1 MQPVTRGAH
10 SRHDAAAI
18 VYTVIVVAGLGLGL
32 ALACMPVETSLSH
45 FLIDDMFYYLTTARN
60 VLAGMGASLDGIHA
74 TNGFHPLWMLMLAGI
89 TFLTGGAPFLT
100 VHLALGLALFFHWLS
115 IGLLVV
121 SVHRFLG
128 SLPALAVAALLTF
141 NYRLSSIPLG
151 GLETAL
157 AGAMV
162 MLVTVFYAFGRPLE
176 TTRGAVRLGLL
187 LGFTFL
193 ARFDTLLFGLILLA
207 FAAFSGG
214 NGTEA
219 RRRLVMTSIAG
230 TVALAVCLPW
240 FAFSLRMTGELLP
253 ASGEA
258 IAAWGGDPWRS
269 VSSPLQAVKTLLSL
283 LNPAANDL
291 CNVFGLSPWVL
302 RKGPASRVAAP
313 VMGIVATALMAIAW
327 GQRRS
332 PAVRRLAWVPVYAG
346 LHVSYYVWFG
356 HALFRYFYPLLFPV
370 LVFAAAVVSST
381 VRPQAATPLW
391 GRRALVV
398 MPLLLITV
406 SALSGLE
413 AFRLGVA
420 DGPFHGLHL
429 ALYEAATWISRQTPP
444 DSVIGSFN
452 AGTISY
458 FSKRRTVNLDGAM
471 NYSVIP
477 AIRGRCI
484 ADYIRANGITHL
496 ADVESQLDTIMDDFS
511 GEAEWPRTYQEVF
524 AIDGT
529 FHGDRRLR
537 IVVLRRENPLAP

>member
-1 MQPVTRGAH
+1 MQTVTRGAH
-10 SRHDAAAI
+10 GRHDAAAT

-32 ALACMPVETSLSH
+32 AMACMPLETSLSH
-45 FLIDDMFYYLTTARN
+45 FLIEDMFYYLTAARN
-60 VLAGMGASLDGIHA
+60 VLAGMGASLDGVHA

-89 TFLTGGAPFLT
+89 TLLTGGEPFLT

-115 IGLLVV
+115 LGLLVAC
-121 SVHRFLG
+121 VHRFLG
-128 SLPALAVAALLTF
+128 SLPALAVAALLTL
-141 NYRLSSIPLG
+141 NYRLLSIPLG

-162 MLVTVFYAFGRPLE
+162 MLVTVFYVFGRPLE
-176 TTRGAVRLGLL
+176 TTYGAVRLGIL

-193 ARFDTLLFGLILLA
+193 ARFDTLLFGLVLLG
-207 FAAFSGG
+207 FAALSGG
-214 NGTEA
+214 TGTEA
-219 RRRLVMTSIAG
+219 RRRLVMTSVAG

-240 FAFSLRMTGELLP
+240 FAFSLGTAGVLLP

-258 IAAWGGDPWRS
+258 IAAWGGDPWHS
-269 VSSPLQAVKTLLSL
+269 VSSPLQAAKTLLSL
-283 LNPAANDL
+283 LSPAANDL
-291 CNVFGLSPWVL
+291 CNVLGLSPWIL
-302 RKGPASRVAAP
+302 RKGPAARVAAP
-313 VMGIVATALMAIAW
+313 VMGIVAAALMAVAW
-327 GQRRS
+327 AQRGS
-332 PAVRRLAWVPVYAG
+332 PAVRRLAWVPVYAA
-346 LHVSYYVWFG
+346 LHVAYYVWFG

-370 LVFAAAVVSST
+370 LLFAAAVVSNT
-381 VRPQAATPLW
+381 VRLQASTTLW
-391 GRRALVV
+391 GRRALLA

-406 SALSGLE
+406 SAASGLE

-429 ALYEAATWISRQTPP
+429 ALYGAANWISRQTPP
-444 DSVIGSFN
+444 DAVIGSFN

-471 NYSVIP
+471 NYSAIA

-511 GEAEWPRTYQEVF
+511 GEAEWRRTYQEVF

-537 IVVLRRENPLAP
+537 IVVLRRGNPLKP